1 MCIKFHLVDLKSV
14 GEVEDTTFHNQTN
27 CQSVYSGI
35 PRHTI
40 SLVGVLITG
49 LMVIP
54 HVCRENKN
62 KKQRKNTQFRGKL
75 LLLKVNVRKPAI
87 NRYSNLGILRA
98 I

>member
-40 SLVGVLITG
+40 SLVGVIITG
-49 LMVIP
+49 LP

-62 KKQRKNTQFRGKL
+62 KKQRKKTQFRGKL
-75 LLLKVNVRKPAI
+75 HVLKVNVRKPAI

-98 I
+98 V